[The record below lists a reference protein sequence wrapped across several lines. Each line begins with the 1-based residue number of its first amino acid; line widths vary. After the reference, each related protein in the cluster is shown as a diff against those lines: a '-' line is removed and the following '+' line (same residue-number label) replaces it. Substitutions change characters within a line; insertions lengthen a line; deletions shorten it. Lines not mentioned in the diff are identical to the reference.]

1 MERRIKIIFGY
12 IFIITCFCCGQLSC
26 KNTKTEKYVGIDEI
40 SSTEIRLTLTPNQ
53 TFILTKQFE
62 DNKTQ
67 GHEKQ
72 EIVKGNWVKD
82 GKLLKLNTSDKNII
96 VYELTTENSV
106 IAGHEFN
113 VETYVFKTNLKDFFA
128 SKIDLSLDKT
138 N

>member
-1 MERRIKIIFGY
+1 MKQRIKTILRCIFA
-12 IFIITCFCCGQLSC
+12 IACFCCGQLSC
-26 KNTKTEKYVGIDEI
+26 KNTKTEQYIGIDDC
-40 SSTEIRLTLTPNQ
+40 SSTEIRLTLAPNQ
-53 TFILTKQFE
+53 TFMLTKHLE
-62 DNKTQ
+62 DKKAQ

-96 VYELTTENSV
+96 VYELTIDNSV

-128 SKIDLSLDKT
+128 SKIDLNLNIT

>member
-1 MERRIKIIFGY
+1 MRQRIKTILGFIFV
-12 IFIITCFCCGQLSC
+12 IACFCCGQLSC
-26 KNTKTEKYVGIDEI
+26 KNAKTEQYIGIDECN
-40 SSTEIRLTLTPNQ
+40 STEIRLTLAPNQ
-53 TFILTKQFE
+53 TFMLTKKFE
-62 DNKTQ
+62 DKKAP

-96 VYELTTENSV
+96 VYGLTTENSV

-113 VETYVFKTNLKDFFA
+113 VESYVFKTNLKDFFA